1 MGEISKAVG
10 QWIVG
15 NVGWVVVIIL
25 FILSGLFKIKKIEV
39 SPLGWLIGKIGS
51 MLNKGVM
58 DHINTLKEDTNQQIK
73 DLKSDLDAFEQKTNT
88 SITEL
93 KCGTKANC
101 AELKTRLSEMERSN
115 DMQTIRQIKAHVL
128 DFANSCMNGRRHT
141 RKDFVNINKENKEYE
156 RLVRKYGIENDA
168 YTDDY
173 KYIRKKYKECRENN
187 SFLSD
192 PNEDAEPYIHEEEE
206 WD

>member
-1 MGEISKAVG
+1 MGEVTKAIW
-10 QWIVG
+10 QWIAG
-15 NVGWVVVIIL
+15 NIGWIVLVIL
-25 FILSGLFKIKKIEV
+25 FIFSGLFKIKKIEL
-39 SPLGWLIGKIGS
+39 SPLGWLIGKIGCA
-51 MLNKGVM
+51 LNKGVLE
-58 DHINTLKEDTNQQIK
+58 HIKTLKDDTNQQIAG
-73 DLKSDLDAFEQKTNT
+73 LKTDLDNFEQNT
-88 SITEL
+88 DLSIE
-93 KCGTKANC
+93 
-101 AELKTRLSEMERSN
+101 ELKTGTTENCKVLQQRLSEVERSN

-156 RLVRKYGIENDA
+156 RLVAKYNIENDA

-187 SFLSD
+187 SFLRD
-192 PNEDAEPYIHEEEE
+192 PNEQHDPFDMEEEE